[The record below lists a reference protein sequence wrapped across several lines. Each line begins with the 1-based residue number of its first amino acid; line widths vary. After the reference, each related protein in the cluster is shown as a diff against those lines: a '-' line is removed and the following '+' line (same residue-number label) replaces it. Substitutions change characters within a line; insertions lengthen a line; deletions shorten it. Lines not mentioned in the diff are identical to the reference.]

1 MRNYDLINGLSPK
14 LNAFDLSH
22 NHYHTMDFGRIHV
35 VGWYECVPGDIYDLD
50 FQALIRVQPMI
61 APIMNNITCELHSF
75 FVPTRLLWKDFEKF
89 ITTVNGDV
97 IPPETFEGSPPVW
110 GQNDSDG
117 SISDINT
124 DSMELWDCFGF
135 SRKFDKKAPKEARP
149 LDYLRRAYLFIY
161 NEWFRDENL
170 QEPVDYYNSKD
181 VQTLFYRAWP
191 KDYFTSAFYD
201 RQKGISPS
209 IPITGI
215 GNVVFDPSSKGY
227 TYQSANLGSKVI
239 LNNSTDGVFP
249 SFGYD
254 LDDPSPYTAQI
265 LNSQNP
271 GSHTFTNR
279 LGIQFTPTTQ
289 VDLAAIIANGG
300 SLNNQY
306 IGVLGNSDTP
316 TATVDSFSKW
326 LSDTNSFNFDN
337 VGTFNAADMR
347 DMFAIQRKF
356 EGLMRGG
363 SRYIEFLQF
372 NHGTSPS
379 DSRLQIPER
388 IGGAKFNIQISEVLQ
403 TGEST
408 DTSVQGN
415 MSGHGFSVTENTLG
429 NYKAE
434 EFGYIIVVATIM
446 PPAIY
451 KDRVPREMYRKSQL
465 EQFSPYFVNLS
476 YQAIYERELY
486 AVGNTDNVTGDE
498 KIFGYQGR
506 YDEMREK
513 MSYVTGDFYDKLA
526 YYLNSRTFENAPALN
541 DDFIKC
547 RPNSDIF
554 AVTDEPPFLCNF
566 YWNTKAL
573 RPIPLI
579 SEPGLLDH
587 VYGGI

>member
-1 MRNYDLINGLSPK
+1 MRDYDLINGLSPK

-22 NHYHTMDFGRIHV
+22 NHYHTMDFGRIHPV
-35 VGWYECVPGDIYDLD
+35 AWYECVPGDIYDLD
-50 FQALIRVQPMI
+50 FQALVRVQPMI
-61 APIMNNITCELHSF
+61 APIMNNITCELHAF
-75 FVPTRLLWKDFEKF
+75 FAPTRLLWKDFEKF

-110 GQNDSDG
+110 AQNDSDG
-117 SISDINT
+117 SIAEINT
-124 DSMELWDCFGF
+124 DSMEMWDCFGF
-135 SRKFDKKAPKEARP
+135 SRKFDRNAPKEARP
-149 LDYLRRAYLFIY
+149 LDYLRRALIFIN

-209 IPITGI
+209 IPITGL
-215 GNVVFDPSSKGY
+215 GNVVFTSGSSGAGLPVQFNGDGSGVSRAFQATSDSAGY
-227 TYQSANLGSKVI
+227 SLLVNG
-239 LNNSTDGVFP
+239 
-249 SFGYD
+249 
-254 LDDPSPYTAQI
+254 
-265 LNSQNP
+265 LNSGTLANKTMTAIYDD
-271 GSHTFTNR
+271 SAFTTW
-279 LGIQFTPTTQ
+279 LTK
-289 VDLAAIIANGG
+289 
-300 SLNNQY
+300 NNKF
-306 IGVLGNSDTP
+306 D
-316 TATVDSFSKW
+316 FS
-326 LSDTNSFNFDN
+326 N
-337 VGTFNAADMR
+337 VGTFNVADMR
-347 DMFAIQRKF
+347 DMFAVQLKF

-415 MSGHGFSVTENTLG
+415 MSGHGFSVIENTLG

-451 KDRVPREMYRKSQL
+451 KDRIPREMYRKSQL

-573 RPIPLI
+573 RPIPLV
-579 SEPGLLDH
+579 SEPGLIDH

>member
-1 MRNYDLINGLSPK
+1 MRDYDLINGLNPK

-22 NHYHTMDFGRIHV
+22 NHYHTMDFGRIHPV
-35 VGWYECVPGDIYDLD
+35 AWYECVPGDIYDLD
-50 FQALIRVQPMI
+50 FQALVRVQPMI

-89 ITTVNGDV
+89 ITTIDGDV

-117 SISDINT
+117 SIAEINT
-124 DSMELWDCFGF
+124 DSMEMWDCFGF
-135 SRKFDKKAPKEARP
+135 SRKFDRNAPKEARP
-149 LDYLRRAYLFIY
+149 LDYLRRALIFIN

-201 RQKGISPS
+201 RQKGVSPS
-209 IPITGI
+209 IPITGLGSADFSGLDKFQSLVPLVFKLGQQDISGSGNDSGLYVNSTTGEISAKQGAGFVPLYGNISNSNALFSPIGMYTFPNSTVLPLI
-215 GNVVFDPSSKGY
+215 GN
-227 TYQSANLGSKVI
+227 QSALDSDNLHWRNFTAW
-239 LNNSTDGVFP
+239 LN
-249 SFGYD
+249 
-254 LDDPSPYTAQI
+254 Q
-265 LNSQNP
+265 
-271 GSHTFTNR
+271 
-279 LGIQFTPTTQ
+279 
-289 VDLAAIIANGG
+289 
-300 SLNNQY
+300 
-306 IGVLGNSDTP
+306 
-316 TATVDSFSKW
+316 
-326 LSDTNSFNFDN
+326 NSFNFDN

-347 DMFAIQRKF
+347 DMFAIQRRL

-363 SRYIEFLQF
+363 SRYI
-372 NHGTSPS
+372 
-379 DSRLQIPER
+379 
-388 IGGAKFNIQISEVLQ
+388 AKFNIQISEVLQ

-587 VYGGI
+587 VYGGL